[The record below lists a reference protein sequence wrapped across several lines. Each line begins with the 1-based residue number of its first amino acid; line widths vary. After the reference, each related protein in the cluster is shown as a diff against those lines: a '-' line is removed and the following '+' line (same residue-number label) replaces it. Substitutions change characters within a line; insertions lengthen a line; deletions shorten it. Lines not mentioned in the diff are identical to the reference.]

1 MSVRRPRLINDP
13 SRMVGEMLE
22 GYVAAHR
29 HIIRLN
35 EHGHVVRAT
44 PKDPGKVGL
53 VIGNGSG
60 HEPAMIGWV
69 GPGLFDVNVPGEVFA
84 APGPSA
90 LVQGIK
96 AAERGAGVL
105 LCVSH
110 HAGDLINAE
119 IALERAQRQGAHVEM
134 VVLYDDVASA
144 PKGRERERR
153 GGAGLFFVWKIVGAL
168 AESGA
173 GLAECKAMAELVRDN
188 TRTLTAAFGTV
199 AHPVSGEAL
208 GDLEQ
213 NELVVG
219 VGVHGEPGAQTN
231 GDMTADALVGRMLA
245 SLLDDGEF
253 QAGEEVCVLVNNSG
267 ALTLMELSILYRTV
281 DRMLAERG
289 IAVHRVWMGSY
300 ATTQD
305 LAGFALS
312 LCRMEEETR
321 RLYDEPALGAGFVM
335 PAPGHLG
342 ARL

>member
-1 MSVRRPRLINDP
+1 MSVRRSKLINDP
-13 SRMVGEMLE
+13 SRMVVEMLE

-35 EHGHVVRAT
+35 EHGHVMRAT
-44 PKDPGKVGL
+44 PKEHGKVAL

-90 LVQGIK
+90 LLAGIM
-96 AAERGAGVL
+96 AADRGAGVL

-119 IALERAQRQGAHVEM
+119 MAFEKAQLQGDHVEM
-134 VVLYDDVASA
+134 VVLYDDVGSA
-144 PKGRERERR
+144 PKGQEPERR

-173 GLAECKAMAELVRDN
+173 GLAECKAMAERVRDN
-188 TRTLTAAFGTV
+188 TRTITAAFGTV
-199 AHPVSGEAL
+199 AHPVSGERLA
-208 GDLEQ
+208 DLEQ
-213 NELVVG
+213 DELVVG
-219 VGVHGEPGAQTN
+219 VGVHGESGVQPG
-231 GDMTADALVGRMLA
+231 GELTADAVVGRMLA

-253 QAGEEVCVLVNNSG
+253 GAGEEVCVLLNNSG
-267 ALTLMELSILYRTV
+267 ALTMMELSILYRAV
-281 DRMLAERG
+281 DRALAERE
-289 IAVHRVWMGSY
+289 IVVYRVWMGSY

-305 LAGFALS
+305 LAGFALA
-312 LCRMEEETR
+312 LCRMDEETK
-321 RLYDEPALGAGFVM
+321 RLYDEPALGAGLAMV
-335 PAPGHLG
+335 APGRLG
-342 ARL
+342 APL

>member
-1 MSVRRPRLINDP
+1 MSVRSRKLINDP
-13 SRMVGEMLE
+13 SRMVAEMLE

-29 HIIRLN
+29 HIISLN

-44 PKDPGKVGL
+44 PKESGKVGL

-69 GPGLFDVNVPGEVFA
+69 GPGLFDVNVPGEVFSS
-84 APGPSA
+84 PGPSA
-90 LVQGIK
+90 LVAGID

-119 IALERAQRQGAHVEM
+119 MALETAQRQGAQVEM
-134 VVLYDDVASA
+134 VVLYDDVGSA
-144 PKGRERERR
+144 PKGHERERR

-173 GLAECKAMAELVRDN
+173 GLAECKAIAERVRDN

-199 AHPVSGEAL
+199 AHPVSGERLA
-208 GDLEQ
+208 DLEPD
-213 NELVVG
+213 ELVVG
-219 VGVHGEPGAQTN
+219 VGVHGESGVQESGAV
-231 GDMTADALVGRMLA
+231 TADAIVGRMLS
-245 SLLDDGEF
+245 SLLDDGGF
-253 QAGEEVCVLVNNSG
+253 QAGDEVSVLLNNSG
-267 ALTLMELSILYRTV
+267 ALTMMELSIIYRAV
-281 DRMLAERG
+281 DRMLTDHQ

-305 LAGFALS
+305 LAGFALA
-312 LCRMEEETR
+312 LCRMDEEMM

-335 PAPGHLG
+335 PTSGLLG
-342 ARL
+342 ATL